1 MRLNKEKVE
10 SKVNRIVKDY
20 VRNRIDIVDV
30 LEYYFHN
37 DSERLD
43 KIIKRF
49 NDETFD
55 KRRGMLD
62 GGLPLTMED
71 IKDFRYYLNEVNHS
85 VDKKAQ
91 IRSLDIQRRLLD
103 IIAEDAMSH
112 DLEEILT
119 EYDDTTSIQYML
131 YNDILCGA
139 RFVESDLLYG
149 RSFGNRYAPYYI
161 KYTWEEYKEMYFPNM
176 AEADEY
182 AYKLMT
188 SDRAVY
194 IGDNNYNRNT
204 VCTLV
209 TLAFAT
215 AIAIMY
221 ERHNMEDEGIT
232 KKEYL
237 ASCINSD
244 IIVDVLND
252 LCISSSV
259 SDILYFM
266 VDTIDEIFDSLYIRR
281 SKEYLLEYIE
291 IRCEGEID
299 IKRVENYINE
309 VYKELA

>member
-43 KIIKRF
+43 KIIRRF
-49 NDETFD
+49 NDETFE

-71 IKDFRYYLNEVNHS
+71 IKDFRYYLNEVNHN

-139 RFVESDLLYG
+139 RFVESDLLCG
-149 RSFGNRYAPYYI
+149 RTFGNRYSPYYI
-161 KYTWEEYKEMYFPNM
+161 KYTWEEYKEMYFPNL
-176 AEADEY
+176 AESDEY
-182 AYKLMT
+182 AYKLLT
-188 SDRAVY
+188 SDRAIY

-237 ASCINSD
+237 TSCINSD

-266 VDTIDEIFDSLYIRR
+266 VDTIDEIFEAMYIRR
-281 SKEYLLEYIE
+281 SKAYLLEYIE

>member
-1 MRLNKEKVE
+1 MKLDKEKVE

-37 DSERLD
+37 DTERLN

-55 KRRGMLD
+55 KRRGMFE
-62 GGLPLTMED
+62 GGLPLTMDD
-71 IKDFRYYLNEVNHS
+71 IKDFRYYLNEVNHN
-85 VDKKAQ
+85 VDKKLQ
-91 IRSLDIQRRLLD
+91 IRSLDIQRKLLD

-161 KYTWEEYKEMYFPNM
+161 KYTWEEYKEMYFTNL

-188 SDRAVY
+188 SDRAIY

-266 VDTIDEIFDSLYIRR
+266 VDTIDEIFEALYIRR
-281 SKEYLLEYIE
+281 SKAYLLEYIE

-299 IKRVENYINE
+299 MKRVENYINE

>member
-1 MRLNKEKVE
+1 MKLNKEKVE

-20 VRNRIDIVDV
+20 VRNRIDIVDL

-43 KIIKRF
+43 KIIRRF

-55 KRRGMLD
+55 KRHGMFD

-71 IKDFRYYLNEVNHS
+71 IKDFRYYLNEVNHN

-91 IRSLDIQRRLLD
+91 IRSLDIQRRILD

-112 DLEEILT
+112 DLENILT

-139 RFVESDLLYG
+139 RYVESDLLYG
-149 RSFGNRYAPYYI
+149 RSFGNRYAPHYI
-161 KYTWEEYKEMYFPNM
+161 KYTWEEYKEMYFTNIE
-176 AEADEY
+176 EADEY

-221 ERHNMEDEGIT
+221 ERHNMEDEGVT

-244 IIVDVLND
+244 IIINVLNE

-259 SDILYFM
+259 FDILYFM

-281 SKEYLLEYIE
+281 SKAYLLEYID
-291 IRCEGEID
+291 IYCDGEVNM
-299 IKRVENYINE
+299 KRIENYINE
-309 VYKELA
+309 VYKDLV

>member
-43 KIIKRF
+43 KIIRRF

-55 KRRGMLD
+55 KRRGMFD

-91 IRSLDIQRRLLD
+91 VRSLDMQRRLLD
-103 IIAEDAMSH
+103 IIAENAMSH

-161 KYTWEEYKEMYFPNM
+161 KYTWEEYKEMYFTNIE
-176 AEADEY
+176 EADEY

-204 VCTLV
+204 VCSLV

-221 ERHNMEDEGIT
+221 ERHNMEDEGVT

-252 LCISSSV
+252 ICISSSV

-266 VDTIDEIFDSLYIRR
+266 VDMMNEVFHAMYIA
-281 SKEYLLEYIE
+281 KDKDLVIEYLDAY
-291 IRCEGEID
+291 CDGELD

-309 VYKELA
+309 VFKDLI

>member
-43 KIIKRF
+43 KIIRRF
-49 NDETFD
+49 NDETFE

-149 RSFGNRYAPYYI
+149 RTFGNRYTPYYI
-161 KYTWEEYKEMYFPNM
+161 KYTWEEYKEMYFTNL

-204 VCTLV
+204 VCSLV

-221 ERHNMEDEGIT
+221 ERHNMEDEGVA

-252 LCISSSV
+252 ICISSSV

-266 VDTIDEIFDSLYIRR
+266 VDMMNEVFHAMYIV
-281 SKEYLLEYIE
+281 KDKDLVIEYLDAY
-291 IRCEGEID
+291 CDGELD

>member
-43 KIIKRF
+43 KIIRRF

-55 KRRGMLD
+55 KRRGMFD

-71 IKDFRYYLNEVNHS
+71 IKDFRYYLNEVNHN

-139 RFVESDLLYG
+139 RYVESDLLYG

-161 KYTWEEYKEMYFPNM
+161 KYTWEEYKEMYFTNL

-188 SDRAVY
+188 SDRAIY

-204 VCTLV
+204 VCSLV

-221 ERHNMEDEGIT
+221 ERHNMEDEGVT

-252 LCISSSV
+252 ICISSSV

-266 VDTIDEIFDSLYIRR
+266 VDMMNEVFHAMYIV
-281 SKEYLLEYIE
+281 KDKDLVIEYLDAY
-291 IRCEGEID
+291 CDGELD